1 MPIAGSRQD
10 ARPLSGIHAFSFSS
24 QVGTALTLFKGQVLS
39 EGGTAPLSAAFFSA
53 WAHIYIFFLLW
64 LWSVLVD
71 LSSWWPKAQVN
82 WPSES
87 HRGWLAKAVLLQWD
101 ERSKKERTA
110 MGDMF
115 MTSETVRPPSF
126 KSRRTVEF
134 WLLHAQFPV
143 LVAKIVIS
151 H

>member
-10 ARPLSGIHAFSFSS
+10 ARQLTGIHAFSFSS
-24 QVGTALTLFKGQVLS
+24 QVGTALTLFKGRVLS
-39 EGGTAPLSAAFFSA
+39 EGELPLNLWLSFQPGPISTF
-53 WAHIYIFFLLW
+53 FFLLW

-71 LSSWWPKAQVN
+71 LSSWWSKARVN

-87 HRGWLAKAVLLQWD
+87 PRGWLAEALLLQWD
-101 ERSKKERTA
+101 EPSKKKRTV

-115 MTSETVRPPSF
+115 MTWETVRPPSF
-126 KSRRTVEF
+126 KSWRTVEF

-143 LVAKIVIS
+143 LVAKIVIY